1 MKKIAIFIGTRPEAI
16 KMIPII
22 KAMKSTTTL
31 HPVVISTGQHQK
43 LLQQVLELFDIKID
57 THLNVMRPNQQLASL
72 TARLIVRI
80 ENYLQQIQPDMA
92 LVQGDTTTAFM
103 AALACFYQRIPIGHV
118 EAGLR
123 TNNIWSPFPE
133 EVNRRLIAPL
143 ATLNF
148 APTDWAR
155 LNLLQENIDE
165 SKIMVTGNTSID
177 AILLEVE
184 HQALP
189 QIKAQIHQKLTSLLE
204 EQWNTVPSILITCH
218 RRENFGEGLEQIC
231 RAIVLLAKAFQDYN
245 FIYPVHLN
253 PHVQQPVNQYLA
265 GLSNVKL
272 IPPVNY
278 REFVAL
284 MYHSKLILTDSG
296 GVQEEA
302 PALGKPVLVM
312 RDTTERPE
320 GLKAGVTLLAGK
332 DAESIFQ
339 NTYHLLTDEEAYRRM
354 SRQVNLYGD
363 GQAARRITKSIQE
376 YFAPATVFSYQE
388 PRSKPNRLKVP
399 NSLKNKLDIAVNPVA
414 S

>member
-1 MKKIAIFIGTRPEAI
+1 MKKIAIFIGTRPEVIKMMPIIQAI
-16 KMIPII
+16 K
-22 KAMKSTTTL
+22 STEKL
-31 HPVVISTGQHQK
+31 SPVVISTGQHDK
-43 LLQQVLELFDIKID
+43 LLQPALELFDIKIN
-57 THLNVMRPNQQLASL
+57 THLKVMRPNQQLATL
-72 TARLIVRI
+72 TARLMVRI
-80 ENYLQQIQPDMA
+80 ENCLKQIQPDMA

-103 AALACFYQRIPIGHV
+103 AALACFYQRIPVGHV

-123 TNNIWSPFPE
+123 TDNIWSPFPE
-133 EVNRRLIAPL
+133 EVNRRLIAPI

-148 APTDWAR
+148 APTDLAR
-155 LNLLQENIDE
+155 LNLLRENIEE
-165 SKIMVTGNTSID
+165 SKIIVTGNTSID
-177 AILLEVE
+177 AILLEVK
-184 HQALP
+184 QQTLP
-189 QIKAQIHQKLTSLLE
+189 PIQKQIHHRLTELVGTD
-204 EQWNTVPSILITCH
+204 WNTVPFILITCH

-231 RAIVLLAKAFQDYN
+231 KAIVRLAQAFPNYN

-265 GLSNVKL
+265 NLSNVKL

-284 MYHSKLILTDSG
+284 MYGSKLILTDSG

-339 NTYHLLTDEEAYRRM
+339 NTYRLLTDEAAYRHM
-354 SRQVNLYGD
+354 SKRVNLYGD
-363 GQAARRITKSIQE
+363 GQAARRIIKSIQE
-376 YFAPATVFSYQE
+376 YFAPITTFPYQE
-388 PRSKPNRLKVP
+388 RIPNPNQLIVP
-399 NSLKNKLDIAVNPVA
+399 NSSKNKVNIVA
-414 S
+414 NPAAS